1 MALSYDKIKNHPQVF
16 QRLFGVSVGEFES
29 ILSKVTPL
37 WQKKVVER
45 YKRPGRNHKLV
56 LADRVLMLLLYY
68 RSYISQF
75 FVGFLFGLDDS
86 QVCRSIKALEPLLAT
101 VTALSKTRQL
111 SQKDIEEIIM
121 DATEQPIERPK
132 RGQKTFY
139 SGKKK
144 RHTVKTEIRVTLQG
158 RIIHV
163 SKTRPGSIHDFAMH
177 QEEPPLPKDTRAFV
191 DSGYQGLDKLH
202 PCTELP
208 YKASKHKP
216 LDDEDK
222 AYNRALA
229 RVRIKVENVIAQLK
243 SFKILAERYRNKRK
257 RYNLKFNIIAGLV
270 NLKNGFA

>member
-144 RHTVKTEIRVTLQG
+144 RHTVKTEIRVTPQG

>member
-144 RHTVKTEIRVTLQG
+144 RHTVKTEIRVTPQG

-177 QEEPPLPKDTRAFV
+177 QEEPPLPEDTRAFV